1 MLSKYNRQLTELE
14 DSLRVCYTQLIFSNF
29 SNILSQSKQMQI
41 DDLLVTLNNASGDME
56 RLRDEKD
63 QEILILQEGMD
74 STIQSLS
81 EAQQVRL
88 CPSTKFY

>member
-1 MLSKYNRQLTELE
+1 
-14 DSLRVCYTQLIFSNF
+14 
-29 SNILSQSKQMQI
+29 MQI
-41 DDLLVTLNNASGDME
+41 DDLLVKLNNASGDME

-81 EAQQVRL
+81 EAQQV
-88 CPSTKFY
+88 C

>member
-1 MLSKYNRQLTELE
+1 
-14 DSLRVCYTQLIFSNF
+14 
-29 SNILSQSKQMQI
+29 MQI
-41 DDLLVTLNNASGDME
+41 DDLLVKLNNASGDME

-81 EAQQVRL
+81 EAQQVRV
-88 CPSTKFY
+88 CPSIEFY

>member
-1 MLSKYNRQLTELE
+1 
-14 DSLRVCYTQLIFSNF
+14 
-29 SNILSQSKQMQI
+29 MQI
-41 DDLLVTLNNASGDME
+41 DDLLVKLNNASGDME

-88 CPSTKFY
+88 YPSVKFY